1 MPWRMDMASSI
12 LRHVRLF
19 AQSIGRIGH
28 TLSSKC
34 TSCDAVGNF
43 FESRIH
49 IEHLGWNGLWFI
61 RECGIVL
68 RTERANL
75 RVITA
80 LEERR
85 NTDKP
90 DIVVPH
96 YRVFFFFS
104 WKSECVLE
112 N

>member
-1 MPWRMDMASSI
+1 MDMASSI

-19 AQSIGRIGH
+19 VQSVVRLGH

-43 FESRIH
+43 FEPRIH
-49 IEHLGWNGLWFI
+49 IKHLGWNGLRFI
-61 RECGIVL
+61 RKWCVIL
-68 RTERANL
+68 RAERANL

>member
-12 LRHVRLF
+12 LRHVRF
-19 AQSIGRIGH
+19 VQIVGGIGH

-34 TSCDAVGNF
+34 TSCDTVCNF

-49 IEHLGWNGLWFI
+49 IKHLGWNGLQFI
-61 RECGIVL
+61 RKCGGIL
-68 RTERANL
+68 RAERANL

-85 NTDKP
+85 NTDKT